1 MTKRRY
7 KTITLCGSTKFKDD
21 FIREQERLTLAGN
34 VVLSVG
40 VFGHA
45 DNVSLSDSMKIM
57 LDDIHKQ
64 KINMADEIF
73 VINRNDYIGLS
84 TRNEINY
91 ATVCGKPVR
100 YMEKHYE

>member
-7 KTITLCGSTKFKDD
+7 KIITLCGSTKFKDD

-40 VFGHA
+40 VFGHT